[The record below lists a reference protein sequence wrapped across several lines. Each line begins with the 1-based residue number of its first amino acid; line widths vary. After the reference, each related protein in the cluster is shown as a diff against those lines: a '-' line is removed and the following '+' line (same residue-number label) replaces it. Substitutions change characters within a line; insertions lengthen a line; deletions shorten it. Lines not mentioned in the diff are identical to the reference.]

1 MAKNS
6 KGNLGQVSKYN
17 IVDAGDA
24 IIWLKLQTRGFVIA
38 KCQRLKAGGE
48 IYYKFFGLILKMQK

>member
-38 KCQRLKAGGE
+38 KCQKLVV
-48 IYYKFFGLILKMQK
+48 KFITSFLGSY

>member
-38 KCQRLKAGGE
+38 KCQTLVV
-48 IYYKFFGLILKMQK
+48 KFITSFLGSY